1 MRNKVLDKIL
11 KYDKF
16 SFARNTTYG
25 LGGFAKTAYYPQ
37 TEQEAIDIFDYLKD
51 IGENFK
57 IIGNGS
63 NILAA
68 ENGFNGSVICTKCLK
83 DISKN
88 DNGLYCLSGTTV
100 RELLNFCKKNSL
112 GGVEY
117 LAGIPA
123 TLGGL
128 ALMNGGINSNHI
140 EENILS
146 VRIYDGKIKDL
157 SSENCNFKIKH
168 SIMRD
173 INCVVLGVNLS
184 LSAVPRESVENE
196 IRNYLALRHNQPKG
210 KSCGCV
216 FKNPVGLSAGKLIED
231 AGLKNY
237 RIGGAIVSEKHAN
250 FIINE
255 NATSSDVYKL
265 IQLIKEKVYIK
276 YGVKLEEE
284 VVYIGDFNDF
294 NG

>member
-1 MRNKVLDKIL
+1 
-11 KYDKF
+11 
-16 SFARNTTYG
+16 
-25 LGGFAKTAYYPQ
+25 
-37 TEQEAIDIFDYLKD
+37 
-51 IGENFK
+51 
-57 IIGNGS
+57 
-63 NILAA
+63 
-68 ENGFNGSVICTKCLK
+68 
-83 DISKN
+83 
-88 DNGLYCLSGTTV
+88 
-100 RELLNFCKKNSL
+100 
-112 GGVEY
+112 
-117 LAGIPA
+117 
-123 TLGGL
+123 
-128 ALMNGGINSNHI
+128 
-140 EENILS
+140 
-146 VRIYDGKIKDL
+146 
-157 SSENCNFKIKH
+157 
-168 SIMRD
+168 MRD

-184 LSAVPRESVENE
+184 LSAVPHESVENE

>member
-11 KYDKF
+11 KDDKF

-68 ENGFNGSVICTKCLK
+68 ENGFNGSVICTKRLK

-157 SSENCNFKIKH
+157 SRENCNFKIKH
-168 SIMRD
+168 STMRD
-173 INCVVLGVNLS
+173 MECVVLGVNLS